1 MKLGS
6 GTGGHTV
13 ILVGPNELPFVQRAG
28 LLDRLSVHLRARALD
43 RALAAGEPAET
54 RPAVALRAR
63 RLTMLS
69 TRRKL
74 ARTLRE
80 AILHARKSPPRAQ
93 VPVARWSVVS
103 ATPELSRLADE
114 LIVPGPVDARG
125 VAQVQVLIT
134 DGMGPLYNPSSHDD
148 LALAAERAIEAL
160 RL

>member
-6 GTGGHTV
+6 GISGHTV

-28 LLDRLSVHLRARALD
+28 LLDRLSAHLRARALD
-43 RALAAGEPAET
+43 RALAAGEPAEA
-54 RPAVALRAR
+54 RPDVALRAR

-69 TRRKL
+69 TRRQL

-80 AILHARKSPPRAQ
+80 VILRARKGSIRSR

-114 LIVPGPVDARG
+114 LILPGPVDARG
-125 VAQVQVLIT
+125 VAQVQMLIT
-134 DGMGPLYNPSSHDD
+134 DGMGPLYNPGSGDD